1 MKILDDS
8 LDHRPLVVAIV
19 PYAGPVTGGA
29 QADLHIVEQ
38 IRRLGWEVELVPLL
52 LGPKN
57 ESSWFP
63 WRNMTFGFSMMWR
76 YRHVAAGT
84 IFLEDQALSGV
95 LGVFNEFAHT
105 RLRARV
111 VVITYHLRF
120 NLWRHPIRRFVRR
133 LIEGTVVR
141 RADLVVV
148 SSVFT
153 RREVEALGIDGRR
166 IKVIALGSRPSAPK
180 HTSSA
185 SSSEDRVVRL
195 LTVGTVEPRKGLEY
209 LLRALSLL
217 PDCSWHLDL
226 VGSFDPEHHVF
237 LEELARSLHI
247 SDRVQFH
254 GRVADSVL
262 EEFLVRAHVYVS
274 PSLGEGFGLAV
285 LDAMDRGL
293 PVVATEAGALPELV
307 ENEKTGLLVPPRNP
321 SALAAALRRT
331 IVDRELRR
339 RLGQAAEDAV
349 RNRYSWEETGR
360 QMEAALVALCRVQTP

>member
-1 MKILDDS
+1 MKILNDS
-8 LDHRPLVVAIV
+8 LDHRPLVIAIV

-38 IRRLGWEVELVPLL
+38 LRRLGWEVELVPLL

-63 WRNMTFGFSMMWR
+63 WRNMTFGFSTMWR

-95 LGVFNEFAHT
+95 LGVFNEFAHR

-141 RADLVVV
+141 RADLIVV
-148 SSVFT
+148 SSQNT
-153 RREVEALGIDGRR
+153 RREVEALGIDNRR

-180 HTSSA
+180 HTSPV

-209 LLRALSLL
+209 LLRALGLL

-226 VGSFDPEHHVF
+226 VGSFDQEHHVL

-247 SDRVQFH
+247 SDRVRFH

-293 PVVATEAGALPELV
+293 PVVATEAGALPELI

-339 RLGQAAEDAV
+339 RLGQAAENAV